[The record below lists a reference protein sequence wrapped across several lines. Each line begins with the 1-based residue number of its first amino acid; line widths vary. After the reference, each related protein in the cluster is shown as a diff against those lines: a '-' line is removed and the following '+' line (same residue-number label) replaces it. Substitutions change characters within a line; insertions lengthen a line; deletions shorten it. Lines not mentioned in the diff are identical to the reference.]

1 MKNIITKTIVLVLS
15 IFTIVTSQDIDLPR
29 VMVVVDEKIDDQSTS
44 AKKVVSKIEEALLEK
59 GYRLVDKAQFGEVL
73 ARDLSL
79 DLTNPA
85 KAKALGKRFGA
96 EIIISGGVQTNFGGD
111 IEVYGTKYADYMADG
126 SVKIILTDVG
136 EILAVTSADAKA
148 KDQSK
153 SRSASKSLEELG
165 KKLASDVVAKIDK
178 KLKEMK
184 DKPIVIQ
191 LALLGVN
198 DASLLEEEKRL
209 PTKIAMIKKLKV
221 RYIEGDIAML
231 DVTIQGSIDDLRSQ
245 FVSFPEYKVVGF
257 TGSRLDVSTD
267 TKGAKKI
274 SAYIPPELEISEFK
288 VENLFPAQFNYYAYN
303 PIGNMTIENTGKTD
317 IKNIKV
323 SVMVPK
329 YMQLASEEIIP
340 LLKAKEKKEIPVKAT
355 LDNIALQEV
364 KDNTVA
370 QVQGKITF
378 VVDGQEKNRSITKT
392 VTIYSRNSVTWSRP
406 NAIGA
411 FITPN
416 DEAVKNFS
424 RYVVGNLKPDKTSY
438 PDAPRNLI
446 NAMAI
451 WDAIRAFQINYV
463 VDPWRVAE
471 GDVLDDIQFPRETLA
486 NKAGDCDDSSV
497 LLASC
502 LENIGIRTF
511 LIGTSDHVF
520 IMFDT
525 GVNAKNAS
533 RISLNE
539 KEYVVKDNTVWIPLE
554 TTIIGKP
561 FTQAWSMGAEGY
573 HKTVDSQGKLD
584 LIDVRKAWE
593 QFPPSNLAAN
603 VKLSEPPAAEKIAIL
618 LNEDINSV
626 VANYKEQVETV
637 VASYKNQGTEK
648 GAQKASQLLSN
659 VGRFDEAIEVLK
671 KYSSAATLN
680 NRGNVFLLKGDSAN
694 AYNSY
699 ASALKVDVKDGGIN
713 INFGLLQF
721 LGGEPTATVE
731 SFSAAIK
738 KFPSKEEAYT
748 KLGIDNIV
756 AEMGQTRAAE
766 KTQSI
771 DKGELRNLL
780 SSALQDVNAKK
791 DVKSKEKSIRKG
803 ENKFIFGGRRGID
816 PTALSNIKDFLY
828 WKEI

>member
-1 MKNIITKTIVLVLS
+1 MKKITLHTIIFFFSFITILVG
-15 IFTIVTSQDIDLPR
+15 QDIELPR

-44 AKKVVSKIEEALLEK
+44 AKKVVGKIEEALLER
-59 GYRLVDKAQFGEVL
+59 GFRLVDKAQFGEIL

-96 EIIISGGVQTNFGGD
+96 EIIITGGVQANFGGD
-111 IEVYGTKYADYMADG
+111 IEVYGTKYADYTADG

-136 EILAVTSADAKA
+136 EILAVSSADAKA

-153 SRSASKSLEELG
+153 SRSASKSLEDLG
-165 KKLASDVVAKIDK
+165 KKLATDVVTKIDK
-178 KLKEMK
+178 KLKDMR

-198 DASLLEEEKRL
+198 DASLLEEEKKL
-209 PTKIAMIKKLKV
+209 PSKIPMIQKLKV

-231 DVTIQGSIDDLRSQ
+231 DLTVKGTIDDLRAQ
-245 FVSFPEYKVVGF
+245 FTSLGEYKVVGF

-267 TKGAKKI
+267 TKGVKKV
-274 SAYIPPELEISEFK
+274 SAYIPSELEILEFK
-288 VENLFPAQFNYYAYN
+288 VENIFPAQFNYYAFN
-303 PIGNMTIENTGKTD
+303 PIGNMIIENTGKND
-317 IKNIKV
+317 IKNVKV

-329 YMQLASEEIIP
+329 YMQLASEEVIP

-355 LDNIALQEV
+355 LDNTVLQDV
-364 KDNTVA
+364 KDNIAA

-378 VVDGQEKNRSITKT
+378 VVDGQEKSRSITKT
-392 VTIYSRNSVTWSRP
+392 TTIYSRNSVSWNRP
-406 NAIGA
+406 DAIGA

-424 RYVVGNLKPDKTSY
+424 RFVIGNVKPDKTAY
-438 PDAPRNLI
+438 PDAPRNLM
-446 NAMAI
+446 NAMAV

-533 RISLNE
+533 RVSLNE
-539 KEYVVKDNTVWIPLE
+539 REYIVKDNTVWIPLE

-573 HKTVDSQGKLD
+573 YKTVDANGKLD
-584 LIDVRKAWE
+584 MIDVRKSWE
-593 QFPPSNLAAN
+593 KFPPSNLASN
-603 VKLSEPPAAEKIAIL
+603 VKTSEPPSAEKIASL
-618 LNEDINSV
+618 LNEELINV
-626 VANYKEQVETV
+626 ITNYKEQIKAR
-637 VASYKNQGTEK
+637 VAAYKVDGTEK
-648 GAQKASQLLSN
+648 SAQKASQLLAN
-659 VGRFDEAIEVLK
+659 AGRFDEALEVIK
-671 KYSSAATLN
+671 KYSSATSTN
-680 NRGNVFLLKGDSAN
+680 NRANIYLLKGDSAN
-694 AYNSY
+694 AYNNY
-699 ASALKVDVKDGGIN
+699 TAALKSDTKDGGIN
-713 INFGLLQF
+713 LNFGLLQF
-721 LGGEPTATVE
+721 LGGNPAETVE
-731 SFSAAIK
+731 SFATAVK
-738 KFPSKEEAYT
+738 KFPSKEEAFT

-766 KTQSI
+766 KTQAV
-771 DKGELRNLL
+771 DKGELKNLL
-780 SSALQDVNAKK
+780 ISALQDVNAKK
-791 DVKSKEKSIRKG
+791 DSKANGKAIRKG

-816 PTALSNIKDFLY
+816 PTALGNIKDFLY